1 MANYMDYIPNI
12 LKEVRE
18 FKAIGESEQP
28 QLNLIYEAI
37 ESVMSN
43 QFIETAMEYGVARM
57 EKVVRIIPK
66 ATDTLEERKFR
77 LLTKYNEDTPY
88 TMKKLKEVLN
98 NLCGKTGYSLVINNN
113 QFLLQVKVALTSKKN
128 KLAVEEFLEGI
139 VPMNMI
145 FEVTLLY
152 NQHQQLKTY
161 THETLR
167 VLTHF
172 QLREEVL
179 P

>member
-1 MANYMDYIPNI
+1 MATVLLQGVILLANYMDYIPNI

-57 EKVVRIIPK
+57 EKGVRIIPK

-88 TMKKLKEVLN
+88 TMKNLYKL
-98 NLCGKTGYSLVINNN
+98 
-113 QFLLQVKVALTSKKN
+113 FAL
-128 KLAVEEFLEGI
+128 FG
-139 VPMNMI
+139 
-145 FEVTLLY
+145 
-152 NQHQQLKTY
+152 
-161 THETLR
+161 
-167 VLTHF
+167 
-172 QLREEVL
+172 
-179 P
+179 